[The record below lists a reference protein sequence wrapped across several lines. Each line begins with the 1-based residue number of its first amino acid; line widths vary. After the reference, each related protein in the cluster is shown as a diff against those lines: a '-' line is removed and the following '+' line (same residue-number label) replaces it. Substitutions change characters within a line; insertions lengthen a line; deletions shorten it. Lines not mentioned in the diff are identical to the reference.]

1 MNEWRAALQEIQMM
15 DDGFNDGGAMEFA
28 QRGAEEQQQ
37 QEGSMLNIYQRM
49 ANVMNDVS
57 YVQKEDKKV
66 NNQYTFVSHDA
77 VTAKIRPAL
86 LKHGI
91 MPVVSVKAHVQDGN
105 RTEATI
111 VVRFVNVDQPEDA
124 IEVES
129 FGYGIDPQDK
139 GPGKAVSYAFK
150 YALLKV
156 FCLETGDDPERD
168 NIEYQPAP
176 AEKPKPARPKTM
188 TPEDLA
194 SIIDYIEVAETEKAL
209 HNLFRQARDGGA
221 NEAQLERVEMLCAAR
236 KKKILEGKS

>member
-1 MNEWRAALQEIQMM
+1 M
-15 DDGFNDGGAMEFA
+15 DDGLNDGGAMEFA
-28 QRGAEEQQQ
+28 QRGAQEQQE

-49 ANVMNDVS
+49 AAVMNDVS

-91 MPVVSVKAHVQDGN
+91 MPVVSVKDHTQDGN

-111 VVRFVNVDQPEDA
+111 MVRFVNVDQPEDA

-168 NIEYQPAP
+168 SIEYQAP
-176 AEKPKPARPKTM
+176 PKPTFDPNATFG
-188 TPEDLA
+188 
-194 SIIDYIEVAETEKAL
+194 YIANATTERAL
-209 HNLFRQARDGGA
+209 KNLYRQAGEQGA
-221 NEAQLERVEMLCAAR
+221 TAHQLALVADACAAR
-236 KKKILEGKS
+236 KAILLGSQA

>member
-1 MNEWRAALQEIQMM
+1 MY
-15 DDGFNDGGAMEFA
+15 DDQNDGGLREF
-28 QRGAEEQQQ
+28 QERGAQEQ

-49 ANVMNDVS
+49 AAVMNDVS

-91 MPVVSVKAHVQDGN
+91 MPVVSVKEHTQDGN
-105 RTEATI
+105 RTEVTI
-111 VVRFVNVDQPEDA
+111 MVRFVNVDQPEDA

-168 NIEYQPAP
+168 SIEYQPEHKPHRRAAP
-176 AEKPKPARPKTM
+176 F
-188 TPEDLA
+188 D
-194 SIIDYIEVAETEKAL
+194 SNETFSLIANAGSVKAL
-209 HNLFRQARDGGA
+209 TNLYHQAQDQGA
-221 NEAQLERVEMLCAAR
+221 SPEQMAKVADACAAR
-236 KKKILEGKS
+236 KTILLGSQA